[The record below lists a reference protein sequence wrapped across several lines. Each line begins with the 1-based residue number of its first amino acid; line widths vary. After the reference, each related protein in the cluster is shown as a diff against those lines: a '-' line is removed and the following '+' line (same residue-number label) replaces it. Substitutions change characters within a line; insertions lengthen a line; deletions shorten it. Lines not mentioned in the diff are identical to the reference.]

1 MSVLERSVRGASG
14 VRVQDHGAPT
24 TASMILAR
32 ARRSRTRFLA
42 PPICSNLI
50 VALVLVVRPR
60 LTEPKTLGVLRLPPP
75 CAPVVALPSVG
86 PYTLGAQ
93 GSAHVS
99 TNYP

>member
-1 MSVLERSVRGASG
+1 MRVPLASARSRGADDGLHDSRAG
-14 VRVQDHGAPT
+14 
-24 TASMILAR
+24 TAIAHAIPSA
-32 ARRSRTRFLA
+32 AF
-42 PPICSNLI
+42 CSNLI

-60 LTEPKTLGVLRLPPP
+60 LIEPKTFMGVLRLPPP